1 MNNQKEIIEQA
12 REVASYENKQTTEI
26 KDLLKVY
33 DERLKN
39 WNKDVKHLVNT
50 MKDRILKITK

>member
-50 MKDRILKITK
+50 MKDRILKLTK